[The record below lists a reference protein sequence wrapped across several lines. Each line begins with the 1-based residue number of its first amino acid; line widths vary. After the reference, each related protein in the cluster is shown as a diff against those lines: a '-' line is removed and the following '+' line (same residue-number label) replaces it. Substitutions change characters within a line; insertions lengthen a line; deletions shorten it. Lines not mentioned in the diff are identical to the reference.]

1 MKLKHIFDKK
11 EVVKEGKRTM
21 EELKIAIP
29 NKGRLSEKIY
39 ELLNAAG
46 LNFESKSERC
56 LHIKTQD
63 KKCSL
68 IFVRTQDIPK
78 FLDAKVADIGF
89 TGLDIVEEEGIEL
102 DVIKRFD
109 FGYCDMVVAVREE
122 DKYQKTEDLPDTIN
136 VATSFPNIAKNYFK
150 QMGKTA
156 KIIEVNG
163 AVEITPSLGLSD
175 VIVDITSS
183 GSTLKQ
189 NRLRIID
196 KIMDS
201 SCVIVQRKDLSD
213 EIKKQIS
220 ALLTAINAVMDAKE
234 KKYLMVNLP
243 KTKLEELKALLPGLS
258 SPTVM
263 TLWGDDKNVAVH
275 VVVDKDKIYDSI
287 NHLKAIGGEGI
298 LILTVDQMVR

>member
-1 MKLKHIFDKK
+1 MA
-11 EVVKEGKRTM
+11 M

-46 LNFESKSERC
+46 LNFEAKSERC
-56 LHIKTQD
+56 LHITTQD
-63 KKCSL
+63 KKCSI

-78 FLDAKVADIGF
+78 FLDAKVAHIGF
-89 TGLDIVEEEGIEL
+89 TGLDIVKEEGIEL

-109 FGYCDMVVAVREE
+109 FGYCDMVVAVKEE

-136 VATSFPNIAKNYFK
+136 VATSFPNIAKKYFK

-243 KTKLEELKALLPGLS
+243 KTKLEELKTFLPGLS

>member
-1 MKLKHIFDKK
+1 
-11 EVVKEGKRTM
+11 M

-39 ELLNAAG
+39 DLLNKAG
-46 LNFESKSERC
+46 LNFEAKSERC
-56 LHIKTQD
+56 LQIKTQD
-63 KKCSL
+63 GKCSL

-89 TGLDIVEEEGIEL
+89 TGLDIVCEEKIDL
-102 DVIKRFD
+102 DIIKRFD

-122 DKYQKTEDLPDTIN
+122 EKIEKTEDLPDVIN
-136 VATSFPNIAKNYFK
+136 VATSFPNIAKEYFASK
-150 QMGKTA
+150 GKTA

-163 AVEITPSLGLSD
+163 AVEITPNLGLSD

-189 NRLRIID
+189 NRLKVID

-201 SCVIVQRKDLSD
+201 SCVIVQRKDLKD
-213 EIKKQIS
+213 EVLKQVD
-220 ALLTAINAVMDAKE
+220 ALLLAIDAVLAAKE
-234 KKYLMVNLP
+234 KKYLMVHIP
-243 KTKLEELKALLPGLS
+243 KDKVEEVKSFLPGLS
-258 SPTVM
+258 SPTV
-263 TLWGDDKNVAVH
+263 TSLWGDNENVVIH

-287 NHLKAIGGEGI
+287 NHLKALGGQGI
-298 LILTVDQMVR
+298 LILTVDQMVK

>member
-1 MKLKHIFDKK
+1 
-11 EVVKEGKRTM
+11 M

-46 LNFESKSERC
+46 LSFETKSERC
-56 LHIKTQD
+56 LHVKTQD

-78 FLDAKVADIGF
+78 FLDAKVAHIGF
-89 TGLDIVEEEGIEL
+89 TGLDILKEEQIDL

-109 FGYCDMVVAVREE
+109 FGYCDMVVAVKEE
-122 DKYQKTEDLPDTIN
+122 DNIQKTEDLPKVIN
-136 VATSFPNIAKNYFK
+136 VATSFPNIAKEYFK
-150 QMGKTA
+150 SKGKIA

-163 AVEITPSLGLSD
+163 AVEITPNLGLSD

-189 NRLRIID
+189 NRLKIID

-201 SCVIVQRKDLSD
+201 SCVIVQRKDLTED
-213 EIKKQIS
+213 ILKQVS
-220 ALLTAINAVMDAKE
+220 SLLLAINAVLDARE
-234 KKYLMVNLP
+234 KKYLMVHIP
-243 KTKLEELKALLPGLS
+243 KDKIEEVKSFLPGLS
-258 SPTVM
+258 SPTVT
-263 TLWGDDKNVAVH
+263 TLWGDDKNVVVH

-287 NHLKAIGGEGI
+287 NHLKALGGQGI

>member
-1 MKLKHIFDKK
+1 
-11 EVVKEGKRTM
+11 M

-46 LNFESKSERC
+46 LNFEAKSERC
-56 LHIKTQD
+56 LHISTQD

-78 FLDAKVADIGF
+78 FLEAKVAHIGF
-89 TGLDIVEEEGIEL
+89 TGLDIVEEEGIDL

-136 VATSFPNIAKNYFK
+136 VATSFPNIAKKFFNK
-150 QMGKTA
+150 KGKTA

-163 AVEITPSLGLSD
+163 AVEITPSLGLSE

-189 NRLRIID
+189 NRLKIID

-201 SCVIVQRKDLSD
+201 SCVIVQRKDLNND
-213 EIKKQIS
+213 IKKQIEELLL
-220 ALLTAINAVMDAKE
+220 ALDAVIDAKE

-243 KTKLEELKALLPGLS
+243 KNKLEELKSFLPGLS

-263 TLWGDDKNVAVH
+263 TLWGDEDTVAVH

-287 NHLKAIGGEGI
+287 NHLKRIGGRGI